1 MLDVIFGSG
10 IDSWGCTLDAAL
22 DLDIVER
29 RGSWYAYKGQ
39 QLAQG
44 RHNVVEFLK
53 TDEIGEAIKEDVRV
67 ALANYGKVEIDDED
81 DDTDVELE
89 DPEVV
94 EVSASSAEELQSGFD

>member
-29 RGSWYAYKGQ
+29 RGSWYAYNGQ

-53 TDEIGEAIKEDVRV
+53 TDAIGEAIKEDVRV
-67 ALANYGKVEIDDED
+67 ALANYGQPKFDDDEA
-81 DDTDVELE
+81 EEFFLA
-89 DPEVV
+89 PE
-94 EVSASSAEELQSGFD
+94 ESTIEISASAEELQSGFE